1 MSWPTSIQEIIEEF
15 QEIEDQFE
23 RLEVLMDFSSEVDE
37 LPVEEWSDSNLVRGC
52 QSIAHIEVEI
62 REDKVWMKA
71 AADAKMVQGLQGILS
86 IAVNGS
92 TPQSVLKLTPAFA
105 EEAGILVSL
114 TPSRSNGFRTMFD
127 MVQSRVRSR
136 LNEHKKKSCLPC
148 RKLKTLS

>member
-127 MVQSRVRSR
+127 MVQSRVKESI
-136 LNEHKKKSCLPC
+136 E
-148 RKLKTLS
+148 

>member
-1 MSWPTSIQEIIEEF
+1 MTWPASIQEIIEEF

-92 TPQSVLKLTPAFA
+92 TPQSVLELTPAFA

-127 MVQSRVRSR
+127 MVQSRVKESI
-136 LNEHKKKSCLPC
+136 K
-148 RKLKTLS
+148 

>member
-1 MSWPTSIQEIIEEF
+1 MEI
-15 QEIEDQFE
+15 
-23 RLEVLMDFSSEVDE
+23 FSHKTIKD
-37 LPVEEWSDSNLVRGC
+37 WNDSNLVRGC

-62 REDKVWMKA
+62 RDDTVWMKA

-92 TPQSVLKLTPAFA
+92 SPQSVLELTPAFA

-127 MVQSRVRSR
+127 MVQNSVKESIQ
-136 LNEHKKKSCLPC
+136 
-148 RKLKTLS
+148 

>member
-1 MSWPTSIQEIIEEF
+1 MTWPASIQEIIEEF

-37 LPVEEWSDSNLVRGC
+37 LPVEDWNDSNLVKGC
-52 QSIAHIEVEI
+52 QSIAHIEVDVSENQ
-62 REDKVWMKA
+62 VWLKA

-92 TPQSVLKLTPAFA
+92 SPELVLQLTPEFA

-114 TPSRSNGFRTMFD
+114 TPSRSNGFRTMFY
-127 MVQSRVRSR
+127 MVQTRVR
-136 LNEHKKKSCLPC
+136 EAIQ
-148 RKLKTLS
+148 

>member
-1 MSWPTSIQEIIEEF
+1 MTWPDSIQEIIEEF

-37 LPVEEWSDSNLVRGC
+37 LPVEDWNDSNLVKGC
-52 QSIAHIEVEI
+52 QSIAHIEVDVSENQ
-62 REDKVWMKA
+62 VWLKA

-92 TPQSVLKLTPAFA
+92 SPELVLQLTPEFA

-127 MVQSRVRSR
+127 MVQTRVR
-136 LNEHKKKSCLPC
+136 EAIQ
-148 RKLKTLS
+148 

>member
-1 MSWPTSIQEIIEEF
+1 MTWPASIQEIIEEF

-37 LPVEEWSDSNLVRGC
+37 LPVEDWSDANLVRGC

-92 TPQSVLKLTPAFA
+92 TPQSVLELTPAFA

-127 MVQSRVRSR
+127 MVQSRVKESI
-136 LNEHKKKSCLPC
+136 E
-148 RKLKTLS
+148 